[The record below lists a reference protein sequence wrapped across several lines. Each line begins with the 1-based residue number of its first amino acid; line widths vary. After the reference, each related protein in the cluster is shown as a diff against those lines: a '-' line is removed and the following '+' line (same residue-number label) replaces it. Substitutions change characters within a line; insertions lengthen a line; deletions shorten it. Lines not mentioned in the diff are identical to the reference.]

1 MLKLTKIIM
10 TAVVIAVILIT
21 SVAMRDWI
29 IAAWAFAS
37 MVVGAVLC
45 IMWGLKSVN
54 E

>member
-1 MLKLTKIIM
+1 M

-21 SVAMRDWI
+21 SVAMRDWS

-37 MVVGAVLC
+37 MVVGIVLC
-45 IMWGLKSVN
+45 MVWNLKSVN